1 MYNNRHSTELNG
13 TNQMP
18 LYEYFCQP
26 CNGIFEEL
34 RPIREATE
42 PVPCPQCFKDAARIM
57 PTSFAA
63 FTYRDGYP
71 RRIPDDGKFYHLGQK
86 VTKLVTSA
94 RPNEHP
100 EINKPEPK
108 RRRSKGEKADL
119 RDMRAAAAKGDLVD
133 AYRNPVAPSAVTEMV
148 DTGRVVRKGSP
159 THAPDHLGS

>member
-1 MYNNRHSTELNG
+1 
-13 TNQMP
+13 MP

-42 PVPCPQCFKDAARIM
+42 PVPCPQCYKDAGRIM

-86 VTKLVTSA
+86 VNKLVSSG

-100 EINKPEPK
+100 EINKPQPK
-108 RRRSKGEKADL
+108 PRKTKAEKEDIKEMKRL
-119 RDMRAAAAKGDLVD
+119 AAKGELID
-133 AYRNPVAPSAVTEMV
+133 AYRNPVAPSDVTKV
-148 DTGRVVRKGSP
+148 LDRGSGLTKGTP
-159 THAPDHLGS
+159 IHAPDNLGS